1 MVNASSDSGSH
12 AGLSFT
18 AFVAMM
24 ACFMALNGL
33 AVDTMLPAL
42 PAIGS
47 DLGVTDENARQW
59 IITAY
64 LLGFGIFQLVYGP
77 LSDRYGRKP
86 VLLAGVLL
94 YAFFSLITA
103 LAQSFDTVVFA
114 RFMQG
119 AGSAASR
126 VLVIAIVRDCYSGR
140 RMARVMSLAFMI
152 FLIVPILAPAIGQGV
167 MLVTSWHF
175 IFVGLTLI
183 ASFLSVWVWKC
194 LPESLSVDKRLPLS
208 PQRVMSAFKVV
219 VTTRQSIGYCLGM
232 TLVLGPL
239 YGYLVSVQQIF
250 ADVFDTGGVFVIYF
264 AVTAL
269 SMAMASFL
277 NSRIVEQFGTRLV
290 SHWALC
296 GMLATS
302 CVGLLL
308 VFTQFES
315 LGSFVVLLSAMLFF
329 FGFTAPNFGAMAME
343 TVGHIAGTA
352 SSVQGCIT
360 TVGAALLGYLI
371 GHLYDGTTVP
381 LLLSF
386 GLLSAA
392 ALGVVYKTEGRLF
405 KPLHEPPENQ
415 V

>member
-1 MVNASSDSGSH
+1 
-12 AGLSFT
+12 
-18 AFVAMM
+18 
-24 ACFMALNGL
+24 MALNGL

-42 PAIGS
+42 PAIGD
-47 DLGVTDENARQW
+47 DLGVADENNRQL

-86 VLLAGVLL
+86 VLLSGVVV
-94 YAFFSLITA
+94 YALFSAVTA
-103 LAQSFDTVVFA
+103 VAHSFDTVVFA

-167 MLVTSWHF
+167 MLFVSWHF
-175 IFVGLTLI
+175 IFVGLTVF
-183 ASFLSVWVWKC
+183 ASLLGLWVWKR
-194 LPESLSVDKRLPLS
+194 LPESLPVHKRLPLS
-208 PQRVMSAFKVV
+208 PRRVLSAFKVV

-232 TLVLGPL
+232 TLVLGAL

-250 ADVFDTGGVFVIYF
+250 ADVFDTGGVFVVYF
-264 AVTAL
+264 ALTAL

-277 NSRIVEQFGTRLV
+277 NSRIVERFGTRLV
-290 SHWALC
+290 SHLALC
-296 GMLATS
+296 GMLVTS
-302 CVGLLL
+302 MVGLLL
-308 VFTQFES
+308 VLTQWQS
-315 LGSFVVLLSAMLFF
+315 LASFVALQSAMLFF

-343 TVGHIAGTA
+343 SVGHIAGTA

-360 TVGAALLGYLI
+360 SVGAAVLGFAI
-371 GHLYDGTTVP
+371 GHIYNGTTVP
-381 LLLSF
+381 MFLSF
-386 GLLSAA
+386 ALLTIA
-392 ALGVVYKTEGRLF
+392 ALGVVYKTDKGLF
-405 KPLHEPPENQ
+405 KPRQGPSASN